1 MNSVGTQTDLRDL
14 SWRKLQDTTDLT
26 NSTGDR
32 DDDTE
37 SEYNLEV
44 YQTLGQKVQQ
54 CEDHFWQKRQS
65 EVNSITIR

>member
-1 MNSVGTQTDLRDL
+1 MISVGTQTDLRDL
-14 SWRKLQDTTDLT
+14 SLRKLQDTTDHN
-26 NSTGDR
+26 NSTEDR
-32 DDDTE
+32 DDD